1 MFKQARAIALP
12 VTVAG
17 IIPMLILTRYP
28 PNAGWGLSAPLNL
41 LPAMT
46 GLALIVAGLTLIL
59 TTVSMFIT
67 LGKGTLAPWDPPR
80 KLVITGSY
88 RYVRNPMISGVV
100 ALVLGQAVLIGSFP
114 LLLYALAVFVIN
126 AVYIPLSEE
135 PGLRKRFGVDYDD
148 YVRHVPRWVP
158 RRTPYKSDFDT

>member
-1 MFKQARAIALP
+1 LIA
-12 VTVAG
+12 
-17 IIPMLILTRYP
+17 
-28 PNAGWGLSAPLNL
+28 
-41 LPAMT
+41 
-46 GLALIVAGLTLIL
+46 AGLTLIL
-59 TTVSMFIT
+59 TTVRMFIT

-100 ALVLGQAVLIGSFP
+100 ALVLGQALLLGSIP

-135 PGLRKRFGVDYDD
+135 PGLRKRFGADYDD

-158 RRTPYKSDFDT
+158 RRTPYKSDFDA